1 MSFLSRVRRPAT
13 VRQDWLRLWHAD
25 RLVHGM
31 QAMCI
36 MRRPARRALRMAL
49 LALLCLVAGQPPA
62 PVVALGSQQQVVTV
76 NSKIG
81 IHTRLTDEVE
91 PWKIKRTLEMVR
103 EMGAGWIV
111 EYFPWAYAEPLP
123 GRYDWTHADQVVDH
137 ARRQGLQVIARLG
150 MVPEWARPGTDDRPT
165 TPTFLDEEGFSA
177 FAEFAR
183 TFARHFRGRVAAI
196 VVWNEPN
203 IALEW
208 GYRPVDPEGYTAL
221 LRMAYTA
228 VKQADPEAVVLGG
241 ALAPT
246 LAPPGDPEGMNDL
259 DYLRRML
266 AAGAGDAM
274 DGLAVHAYGWQAPP
288 DAPASAAT
296 VNFARTEL
304 LHEILREAGHPAL
317 PVYITE
323 GGWND
328 HPRWTKAVL
337 PGQRAA
343 FTVRAYQK
351 AAEEWP
357 WCEVV
362 ALWAF
367 RYPRP
372 ANSYLDYFTFVTS
385 DFVPKPI
392 YTAVQQYARGV
403 GP

>member
-1 MSFLSRVRRPAT
+1 
-13 VRQDWLRLWHAD
+13 
-25 RLVHGM
+25 M
-31 QAMCI
+31 QTRMALC
-36 MRRPARRALRMAL
+36 RSAPRALRLAL
-49 LALLCLVAGQPPA
+49 LAALCLVAGRPLA
-62 PVVALGSQQQVVTV
+62 PVVALGPQQQVVTA
-76 NSKIG
+76 NLKIG

-111 EYFPWAYAEPLP
+111 EYFPWAYSEPSP
-123 GRYDWTHADQVVDH
+123 ERYDWTHADQVVDH

-150 MVPEWARPGTDDRPT
+150 LVPEWARPGTEDKPT
-165 TPTFLDEEGFSA
+165 TPTYLDVERYE
-177 FAEFAR
+177 EFAR
-183 TFARHFRGRVAAI
+183 YAGSFAEHFRGRVHAI

-203 IALEW
+203 ISLEW

-221 LRMAYTA
+221 LRATYA
-228 VKQADPEAVVLGG
+228 QVKRADPQVVVLGG

-246 LAPPGDPEGMNDL
+246 LAPAGDPEGMNDL
-259 DYLRRML
+259 EYLQRML
-266 AAGAGDAM
+266 AAGAGDGM
-274 DGLAVHAYGWQAPP
+274 DGLAVHAYGWKMPP
-288 DAPASAAT
+288 DAPAGPAT

-304 LHEILREAGHPAL
+304 LHGLLVDAGYPEL

-328 HPRWTKAVL
+328 HPRWTKAVQ

-357 WCEVV
+357 WCKVV

-372 ANSYLDYFTFVTS
+372 ANSYLDYFTFVTP
-385 DFVPKPI
+385 DFTAKPI
-392 YTAVQQYARGV
+392 YTAVQHYARSES
-403 GP
+403 P